1 MKPGVVFVSVLLGA
15 KAFAPTKPPQR
26 CGLDRCS
33 KNALLLLPS
42 RSLLLLNV
50 KQQGSDLEKYRRRS
64 KLLKEA
70 LQEQRTFNWKQ
81 ANRLVL
87 MEDLVKRL
95 KKENEDIRDVET
107 GNEAEVKEELVAAL
121 NKSQM
126 MLVQSEQALELKS
139 ELISKL
145 ELSKREYEEEIESL
159 RSQIDSSAKASRTEL
174 SEIELALFDVEKELK
189 AERSQWETREEDLQ
203 DLLQQEKA
211 KVKSLSVKL
220 ETLKQM
226 KNEIKSSSSSN
237 LVDSSNKTSSSQGNL
252 VSKDEVEA
260 VRKSLEEALKR
271 EKIIENRLVL
281 LQNELKKKNELI
293 DSMDERQNE
302 KEAYWKKKLAALSD
316 DLQASREL
324 VEKYRKEKIDIQ
336 QQIVQERLRSSKS
349 EVRNMKINGASL

>member
-1 MKPGVVFVSVLLGA
+1 MKSGVVFVSALLGA
-15 KAFAPTKPPQR
+15 KAFAPTRPPQ
-26 CGLDRCS
+26 
-33 KNALLLLPS
+33 NALLLLPS

-50 KQQGSDLEKYRRRS
+50 KQQGSDLERYRRRS
-64 KLLKEA
+64 KLLEEA
-70 LQEQRTFNWKQ
+70 LTEQRSFNRKQ

-95 KKENEDIRDVET
+95 KKENEEMRDVET

-126 MLVQSEQALELKS
+126 MLVQSKQALELKS

-159 RSQIDSSAKASRTEL
+159 QSQIDSSAKASRTEL

-237 LVDSSNKTSSSQGNL
+237 LVDSSTNKTSSSQGNV
-252 VSKDEVEA
+252 VSKQEVES

-316 DLQASREL
+316 DLQSSREL
-324 VEKYRKEKIDIQ
+324 VEKYKKEKIDIQ

-349 EVRNMKINGASL
+349 EVRDMKINGAKL